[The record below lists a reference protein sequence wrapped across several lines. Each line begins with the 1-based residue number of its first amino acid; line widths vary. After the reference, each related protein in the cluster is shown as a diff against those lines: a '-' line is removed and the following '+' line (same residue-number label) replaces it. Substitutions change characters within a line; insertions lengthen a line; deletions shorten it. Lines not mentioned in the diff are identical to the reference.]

1 MVAILGLFTV
11 NPRKIPSDPNIS
23 SPLYLG
29 TKTVPLSLSPQKN
42 DRLNMEIR
50 QKVA

>member
-1 MVAILGLFTV
+1 MGLFTV
-11 NPRKIPSDPNIS
+11 NPRKIPIDPNIS
-23 SPLYLG
+23 SP
-29 TKTVPLSLSPQKN
+29 PLFGDEDSSTLAYSIKN

>member
-23 SPLYLG
+23 SPPLFGDEDSSTLTFS
-29 TKTVPLSLSPQKN
+29 TKK
-42 DRLNMEIR
+42 R
-50 QKVA
+50 